1 MFQYDCKTPNNVCNG
16 LFGFVRLRWWNDFFF
31 FFFWVFDW
39 GFGSGHFWSGMVFWL
54 CVFGL
59 QGMVSVFGV
68 ALHVVIMA
76 CLASGGT
83 ERSSDDRIFEL
94 VKSDRCDI
102 K

>member
-31 FFFWVFDW
+31 FFF
-39 GFGSGHFWSGMVFWL
+39 GFLIGDLDKGNFGKGWFFG

>member
-1 MFQYDCKTPNNVCNG
+1 MT
-16 LFGFVRLRWWNDFFF
+16 VRLLTTCAMDCLVLCVYGGGIFFF

>member
-1 MFQYDCKTPNNVCNG
+1 MDCLVLCVYG
-16 LFGFVRLRWWNDFFF
+16 GGMIFFF
-31 FFFWVFDW
+31 FFF
-39 GFGSGHFWSGMVFWL
+39 GFLIGDLAQGTFGQGWFFG